1 MRVLSLNSGSS
12 SLKYAVFDATASG
25 ENVLLRGGVDCL
37 ARSDDEHAQAARG
50 AFERL
55 DAQGLT
61 PDAVGHRIVHPAAPT
76 GPRPRAST
84 PSSLP
89 RSMSSSPSPR
99 STFLPKFG
107 PFNRFASAGPTCRR
121 LPVSIPP
128 FIARSRKRR
137 VGMPY
142 RRSWS
147 AAGLRKYG
155 FHGLS
160 YEYVVSVIGVPA
172 LGRAVIAHLG
182 SGSSMAAVSEGRSID
197 TTMGFTPAGGLVM
210 GARPGD
216 VDPGLLVFMRRRV
229 DASTLDDIVNRQ
241 SGLRGLAES
250 TLSPRPPRAS
260 SSDSSCPSALEVFVA
275 SARNGSC
282 DGGCARRHRL
292 ARVHWRSRRAC
303 RCHSRGDRAR
313 VGHLGVA
320 IDTARNE
327 RGDAVES
334 APTAP
339 GASSEWCRRTRSVWW
354 RVTRA
359 EFSKSMSPVNSARP
373 WP

>member
-25 ENVLLRGGVDCL
+25 ENVLLRGGVDRL

-61 PDAVGHRIVHPAAPT
+61 PDAVGHRIVHGGADRAAPARIDAKLLAALDELI
-76 GPRPRAST
+76 PFAPLH
-84 PSSLP
+84 LP
-89 RSMSSSPSPR
+89 AEIRTIQSVRERWPN
-99 STFLPKFG
+99 LPQVACFDTA
-107 PFNRFASAGPTCRR
+107 FHCTLSEAARR
-121 LPVSIPP
+121 YALPE
-128 FIARSRKRR
+128 K
-137 VGMPY
+137 
-142 RRSWS
+142 WS

-210 GARPGD
+210 GTRPGD
-216 VDPGLLVFMRRRV
+216 VDPGLLVFMATHGV

-241 SGLRGLAES
+241 SGLLGLSGTTADVRDLLARRS
-250 TLSPRPPRAS
+250 SDPRARL
-260 SSDSSCPSALEVFVA
+260 ALEVFVW
-275 SARNGSC
+275 SARKWVGAMAAAL
-282 DGGCARRHRL
+282 GGIDSLVFTGGVGEHA
-292 ARVHWRSRRAC
+292 AAIRAEIAL
-303 RCHSRGDRAR
+303 G

-327 RGDAVES
+327 RGDAVVS
-334 APTAP
+334 PD
-339 GASSEWCRRTRSVWW
+339 GARCVVRVVSTDEERMVARHTRRVL
-354 RVTRA
+354 
-359 EFSKSMSPVNSARP
+359 EVNVAGE
-373 WP
+373 